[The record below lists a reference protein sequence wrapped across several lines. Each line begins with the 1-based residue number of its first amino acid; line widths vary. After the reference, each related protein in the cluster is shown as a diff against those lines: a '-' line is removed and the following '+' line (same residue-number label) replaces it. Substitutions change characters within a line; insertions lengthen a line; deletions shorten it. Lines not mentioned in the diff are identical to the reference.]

1 METIKRLKLQTTKIV
16 PIIEFMD
23 HYAFDDNYLV
33 MEYMSNLSDAMQI
46 KGHKPLAYDNEALV
60 NSGTKR
66 IAQDFAIV
74 ADIAVEKL
82 PTLLQLVDAY
92 QDFEVQKELGKRIKE
107 ALALLPATDEPF
119 DAGNLNHDMANWDDL
134 WIVTYVWLLVSINL
148 GNSLQMLTE
157 SDAMERVFLRT
168 VDELVSDDEGE
179 CSHCGYECVGEC
191 LE

>member
-16 PIIEFMD
+16 PIVEFMD

-74 ADIAVEKL
+74 ADITVEKL
-82 PTLLQLVDAY
+82 PTLMQLVDAY

-107 ALALLPATDEPF
+107 ALALSPTTDEPF

-168 VDELVSDDEGE
+168 VDELVCEDEGE